1 MLKRYFVLI
10 LFSLLVIFALLLANK
25 KNLFTFDSYEIIQLI
40 TSDPY
45 NDESYLIYSNSDGKI
60 IGNKV
65 FAEENGVSISA
76 LKQKND
82 IVYFGSYPQKSTIQ
96 SYNYKT
102 HSIEKLGKI
111 STKYENINPYS
122 ENLIITLNNGF
133 SEDMQSYNTGFC
145 YLERDWKC
153 LEMES
158 EDFIVVNGIVFNEK
172 IFLHT
177 VSVNPSIGNSQELV
191 KIYDKDF
198 NFLSE
203 VSVTSLGLEGSI
215 VHFYKNA
222 NQLFLLGMD
231 LISGEF
237 SAIEVD
243 SDLKIIDQRD
253 YPESHPSERE
263 LCIPN
268 AFLEQEEGL
277 LYVELVCQKK
287 QSSTLSE
294 QDNLLIKI
302 DFDDLGNKENDI
314 LFMGNNL
321 VRGADFSRDIILLQ
335 DGKIRSEDTNVISL
349 YTADFQMKSSIEIEK
364 FHTYNPTLIDIFEM
378 KIE

>member
-1 MLKRYFVLI
+1 M
-10 LFSLLVIFALLLANK
+10 
-25 KNLFTFDSYEIIQLI
+25 SYII
-40 TSDPY
+40 
-45 NDESYLIYSNSDGKI
+45 
-60 IGNKV
+60 
-65 FAEENGVSISA
+65 
-76 LKQKND
+76 
-82 IVYFGSYPQKSTIQ
+82 
-96 SYNYKT
+96 
-102 HSIEKLGKI
+102 
-111 STKYENINPYS
+111 
-122 ENLIITLNNGF
+122 
-133 SEDMQSYNTGFC
+133 
-145 YLERDWKC
+145 
-153 LEMES
+153 
-158 EDFIVVNGIVFNEK
+158 
-172 IFLHT
+172 
-177 VSVNPSIGNSQELV
+177 
-191 KIYDKDF
+191 
-198 NFLSE
+198 
-203 VSVTSLGLEGSI
+203 I